1 MILNPVKCHY
11 IGIGVNPLQSSV
23 TYLYLLKTDV
33 DIPPDVFTGYR

>member
-11 IGIGVNPLQSSV
+11 IEIGVNPLQSSV
-23 TYLYLLKTDV
+23 TYLYPLKTDV